1 MTAST
6 GPGGLRRVMQHA
18 TFLTSVKIVFGVAVV
33 TFGVIYIAGRWGQMR
48 AALDTSRPAWLVLAG
63 VFAVVGMLWSMIGTR
78 LILQV
83 TSGVRLPLAAAARV
97 FFISQL
103 GKYVPGS
110 VWPIVAVTAMTGRY
124 RIRSTEAASAA
135 LLAMFLSLVTG
146 GTFGVLMLLSAGTGG
161 SSALWW
167 LLLLVPVAALLADPR
182 VVFAALNALLKL
194 IRRPVLPGPPPR
206 RLYGAGVGASAIS
219 WIFLGLQCWAL
230 CVALGAGPGASLLG
244 ATGGF
249 ALAYTAGTLFVPAP
263 AGAGVREAVLG
274 FALSGAVA
282 GSGSFDADGV
292 IAVVVLSRVLLA
304 LLDFACAG
312 IAALVHA
319 RASASATPAGST

>member
-1 MTAST
+1 MSKPV
-6 GPGGLRRVMQHA
+6 GPGRAAQAFRNKK
-18 TFLTSVKIVFGVAVV
+18 FLTWVKSIFGIAVV
-33 TFGVIYIAGRWGQMR
+33 TFGVIYVAGRWGQMR
-48 AALDTSRPAWLVLAG
+48 AALDMARPLWLVLAAL
-63 VFAVVGMLWSMIGTR
+63 FAVIGLLCSMTGTR

-83 TSGVRLPLAAAARV
+83 ASGVRLPAAAAARV
-97 FFISQL
+97 FFVSQL
-103 GKYVPGS
+103 GKYIPGS

-124 RIRSTEAASAA
+124 RIKSGEAASAA

-146 GTFGVLMLLSAGTGG
+146 GTLGVVVLLPAHEGG

-167 LLLLVPVAALLADPR
+167 LLLLVPVAALLASPR
-182 VVFAALNALLKL
+182 IVFGVLNAMLHL

-206 RLYGAGVGASAIS
+206 RLYAAGVGASVLS

-230 CVALGAGPGASLLG
+230 CVALGAGPGAALLG
-244 ATGGF
+244 AIGGF

-274 FALSGAVA
+274 LALSGAVA
-282 GSGSFDADGV
+282 GSGSFNSGSV

-304 LLDFACAG
+304 VLDFVCAG
-312 IAALVHA
+312 VAVLIHA
-319 RASASATPAGST
+319 RRTDSARVAGRP